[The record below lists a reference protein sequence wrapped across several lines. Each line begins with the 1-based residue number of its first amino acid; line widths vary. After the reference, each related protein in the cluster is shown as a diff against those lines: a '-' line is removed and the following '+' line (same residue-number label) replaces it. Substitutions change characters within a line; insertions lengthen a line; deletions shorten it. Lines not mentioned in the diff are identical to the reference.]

1 MLTREA
7 QRESLYQE
15 IKDFVD
21 QVRIEQ
27 TGQQYGHI
35 PTPDEYTRM
44 RLGTSGI
51 TPGLAFGE

>member
-7 QRESLYQE
+7 QRCSLFKE

-35 PTPDEYTRM
+35 PTPDEYTQM

-51 TPGLAFGE
+51 APGLAFGE